1 MVPILEDV
9 APAAAKPAKA
19 QAAVPPSPKAPPA
32 VGCKSWGWWMEEI
45 PRPTTGWMQQ
55 NLTK

>member
-19 QAAVPPSPKAPPA
+19 QAAVPPSPAKAPPA
-32 VGCKSWGWWMEEI
+32 VGGVKLGMVRRGSNQ
-45 PRPTTGWMQQ
+45 RPGKFPNM
-55 NLTK
+55 